1 MPVTFSNRTAIVT
14 GVGPGTGSALVARFA
29 AAGYRVAMIARSA
42 EIMGRLSETH
52 EGARGYRCNVRDADS
67 LLETCAQI
75 KNDMGAASVVVHN
88 AVAGGAGSFLEIKP
102 ELLMRNFEVNT
113 MALLHLARATAPDM
127 IAAGE
132 GAIVAT
138 GNTMA
143 YRGKS
148 VFAGTAPTKAA
159 QRILMESI
167 ARELGPKGVHG
178 AYVAIDAA
186 IDVPWTRERW
196 PEKPDD
202 FYCQPADI
210 AEECYRIAHQAR
222 SAWVF
227 DAVIRPFGETW

>member
-1 MPVTFSNRTAIVT
+1 MPAEFKSKTAIIT
-14 GVGPGTGSALVARFA
+14 GIGPGTGSALVERFV
-29 AAGYRVAMIARSA
+29 AGGYDVAMIARSMD
-42 EIMGRLSETH
+42 IMGPLSEKH
-52 EGARGYRCNVRDADS
+52 SGAMPYRCNVRDAEA
-67 LLETCAQI
+67 LLGICAQI
-75 KNDMGAASVVVHN
+75 KVDMGPASVAVHN
-88 AVAGGAGSFLEIKP
+88 AVAGGAGTFLDIKP

-113 MALLHLARATAPDM
+113 MALLHLARAVGPDM

-132 GAIVAT
+132 GAIIAT

-143 YRGKS
+143 YRGKP
-148 VFAGTAPTKAA
+148 VFAGIAPTKAA

-167 ARELGPKGVHG
+167 ARDLGPKGVHG

-202 FYCQPADI
+202 YFCQPADI
-210 AEECYRIAHQAR
+210 AEECYRIAHQAK

-227 DAVIRPFGETW
+227 DAMIRPFGETW